1 MNIHK
6 HKSQSNNKTNNNNQP
21 TPELKIHSSLS
32 ARSRTLAQA
41 LPTKNKRW
49 NSSSQKP
56 AFTIIEVVLVLAIA
70 GLIFL
75 MVFIALPALQRNQRD
90 TQRKNDIGRFLT
102 ALQSYQSNN
111 RGSIPTSWS
120 SQLITPYLRL
130 DGDTFTDPSGINYRL
145 SSRTVADGKPARRI
159 NSAGDDSLIF
169 YYLNSKCDGENIV
182 AADGANKVAFAALL
196 EGGGIYC
203 VNN

>member
-1 MNIHK
+1 MNIHN

-21 TPELKIHSSLS
+21 TPELKLHSSLS

-90 TQRKNDIGRFLT
+90 TQRKNDIGRVLT
-102 ALQSYQSNN
+102 AVQKYQANN
-111 RGSIPTSWS
+111 RGNMPSI
-120 SQLITPYLRL
+120 
-130 DGDTFTDPSGINYRL
+130 
-145 SSRTVADGKPARRI
+145 
-159 NSAGDDSLIF
+159 
-169 YYLNSKCDGENIV
+169 
-182 AADGANKVAFAALL
+182 
-196 EGGGIYC
+196 
-203 VNN
+203 